1 MCFLGCRL
9 FVDVPSVFPVGDNSG
24 LLSAKLWPLK
34 MPTSTAHTCNRAHTH
49 IPIFPHFPF
58 FLPHWR
64 ATVALMLHILSP
76 DVGVLQPRQRA
87 SHPVWCIFSPRAR
100 EYRLIYL
107 QRSFFRWISGHQLHS
122 SEEPL
127 FPGHPHSQHSSALAQ
142 KMHSVSTPGRKW
154 RDPRPAASVMTTI
167 VHSVELLTALSLSW
181 QPASMWTKVPPCGHF
196 SFSILYFCTSVWVLL
211 SHLALV
217 NSFGNHTV
225 SKNGIII
232 HAFEKLEC

>member
-9 FVDVPSVFPVGDNSG
+9 FVDFPSVFPVRDKSG

-34 MPTSTAHTCNRAHTH
+34 MPTSTAYTCDHTRTH
-49 IPIFPHFPF
+49 IPISPRFPF
-58 FLPHWR
+58 FLPRWR

-107 QRSFFRWISGHQLHS
+107 QRSFFRRISGHQLHS
-122 SEEPL
+122 SEEPR

-181 QPASMWTKVPPCGHF
+181 QPASSQYVNQSAPLWSFFFFHSSFLHF
-196 SFSILYFCTSVWVLL
+196 CLGVVVSLWHSSSKLL
-211 SHLALV
+211 QKPHG
-217 NSFGNHTV
+217 F
-225 SKNGIII
+225 
-232 HAFEKLEC
+232 

>member
-9 FVDVPSVFPVGDNSG
+9 FVDVPSVFPG

-34 MPTSTAHTCNRAHTH
+34 MPTSTAHTCNHTRTH
-49 IPIFPHFPF
+49 TFPFSRISLF
-58 FLPHWR
+58 FLPRWR
-64 ATVALMLHILSP
+64 ATAALMLHILSP

-107 QRSFFRWISGHQLHS
+107 QRSFFQRISGHQLHS
-122 SEEPL
+122 SEEPR

-142 KMHSVSTPGRKW
+142 KMHSVFTPGRIW
-154 RDPRPAASVMTTI
+154 RDPRPAAAVMTTI

-196 SFSILYFCTSVWVLL
+196 SFSILSFCTSVWVLL

-232 HAFEKLEC
+232 HAFETLEC